1 MLRGNIPAKVD
12 EKGRL
17 KIPAAFLEKLKEHGD
32 RFYVTS
38 EEGDHAR
45 IYPMKVWGEI
55 EQKLANISSY
65 NRAKQKFLT
74 RTNYYGQVVEI
85 DGQGRVLIPAV
96 LREAAQMK
104 GDVEVMGQLTYLE
117 VWNHARF
124 MTIQWLAIKPGGL
137 YVDATVGLGG
147 HAIEIVRRL
156 GAGGQFVGLDRDA
169 AALEIA
175 RGRLAEFGDK
185 VTLVHANFSQIGEVF
200 AERRLPPADGVLA
213 DLGVSSMQLDLSER
227 GFSFR
232 ERGPLDMRM
241 DRDMEETAGNIVNTA
256 GEKTLADLLY
266 QIGEERDSRR
276 IARTIVRARPIRDT
290 EHLATV
296 VAGARKVRGRQKL
309 HPATKTFLALR
320 IAVNREME
328 ELGQFLSRVPAT
340 LSQGGRWVMLSYHS
354 LEDRPVKQCF
364 QRLAREGTL
373 KILTKKVIQASDAE
387 IAANPRARS
396 AKMRVAEKID
406 SDQHGEPQGK
416 AWL

>member
-1 MLRGNIPAKVD
+1 MD
-12 EKGRL
+12 
-17 KIPAAFLEKLKEHGD
+17 
-32 RFYVTS
+32 
-38 EEGDHAR
+38 
-45 IYPMKVWGEI
+45 
-55 EQKLANISSY
+55 
-65 NRAKQKFLT
+65 
-74 RTNYYGQVVEI
+74 
-85 DGQGRVLIPAV
+85 
-96 LREAAQMK
+96 
-104 GDVEVMGQLTYLE
+104 
-117 VWNHARF
+117 
-124 MTIQWLAIKPGGL
+124 WLAIQPPGL

-175 RGRLAEFGDK
+175 RGRLAGFKDK
-185 VTLVHANFSQIGEVF
+185 VTLVHANFSQMGEVC
-200 AERRLPPADGVLA
+200 AERRPPPADGVLA
-213 DLGVSSMQLDLSER
+213 DLGVSSMQLDLGER

-232 ERGPLDMRM
+232 ARGPLDMRM
-241 DRDMEETAGNIVNTA
+241 DRDMEETAAVIVNTA
-256 GEKTLADLLY
+256 GEKALADLLY
-266 QIGEERDSRR
+266 QFGEERDSRR

-340 LSQGGRWVMLSYHS
+340 LSHGGRWVMLSYHS

-364 QRLAREGTL
+364 QRLSQEGTL

-396 AKMRVAEKID
+396 VKMRVAEKIAP
-406 SDQHGEPQGK
+406 DQRGTPQGK
-416 AWL
+416 EWLQ

>member
-1 MLRGNIPAKVD
+1 MDAKHTPVLVA
-12 EKGRL
+12 E
-17 KIPAAFLEKLKEHGD
+17 
-32 RFYVTS
+32 T
-38 EEGDHAR
+38 
-45 IYPMKVWGEI
+45 
-55 EQKLANISSY
+55 
-65 NRAKQKFLT
+65 
-74 RTNYYGQVVEI
+74 I
-85 DGQGRVLIPAV
+85 D
-96 LREAAQMK
+96 
-104 GDVEVMGQLTYLE
+104 
-117 VWNHARF
+117 
-124 MTIQWLAIKPGGL
+124 WLAIKPDGL

-156 GAGGQFVGLDRDA
+156 GAGGQLIGLDRDA

-185 VTLVHANFSQIGEVF
+185 VTLVHASFSQIGEVLS
-200 AERRLPPADGVLA
+200 ERGLRTADGVLA
-213 DLGVSSMQLDLSER
+213 DLGVSSMQLDFAER

-232 ERGPLDMRM
+232 EAGPLDMRM
-241 DRDMEETAGNIVNTA
+241 DRDMEETASDIVNTA
-256 GEKTLADLLY
+256 GEKELADLLY
-266 QIGEERDSRR
+266 QLAEERDSRR

-340 LSQGGRWVMLSYHS
+340 LSPGGRWLIQSYHS

-364 QRLAREGTL
+364 QRLAQEGVL

-387 IAANPRARS
+387 IAANPRSRS
-396 AKMRVAEKID
+396 AKMRVAEKI
-406 SDQHGEPQGK
+406 SPDQHGAPYVKEWQQ
-416 AWL
+416 